1 MSWREA
7 RVWGVLLT
15 FMQRE
20 GQEHYGFK
28 TEKVENRRDNALG
41 EIFGVSSRQHDGTL
55 KETGRDPSWKPQV
68 TQGILCVAIFMM
80 TSWLSKIRYKT
91 ALN

>member
-1 MSWREA
+1 MRC
-7 RVWGVLLT
+7 VLLS

-20 GQEHYGFK
+20 GEHYEFK
-28 TEKVENRRDNALG
+28 AEKVENRRDNALG
-41 EIFGVSSRQHDGTL
+41 EIFGVSSRQHGGAL
-55 KETGRDPSWKPQV
+55 KETGRDPSWKSHV
-68 TQGILCVAIFMM
+68 TQGILCAAVFMM